1 MTVKNVLAMAKQIRP
16 KSVHLLGE
24 VNSSTFLKEDK
35 ENNTMQNLDAIF
47 SPESVAVVG
56 ASTTPGKTGHDIFA
70 NILNGGYKGILY
82 PVNPNAKSIL
92 SVKAYPNILDIPD
105 DVDLA
110 IIILSP
116 RSALKAIKEAIEKGV
131 KGVVIVS
138 AGFREVG
145 GEGLEIENQIVS
157 ICRKAGVRVVGPNC
171 LGVINPIS
179 SVSLNASFSK
189 RMPKP
194 GAISFISQSGALC
207 TAVLDFAAD
216 RDFGF
221 SKFISIGNKSDV
233 DELDLL
239 RYLHNDKNTKVILIY
254 LEELRKGR
262 EFIESVKEITSG
274 DRPTPILVI
283 KSGRTT
289 AGARAAASHTGA
301 LAGSEAVYDAI
312 FKQTGIIRVN
322 SIDEL
327 FDYAIAFAYKN
338 KSETGKFGRKFP
350 SGNRVAIVTN
360 AGGPGIVATDMMVST
375 GLKLAKFHDETIEA
389 LKSHLPFTANLNNPV
404 DIIGDAA
411 QERYENALSSV
422 VKDENV
428 DGALVILTPQSM
440 TDALGTAEVIVRIDR
455 RSPKPIL
462 CCFMGIFDVS
472 SGVKYLQEHGIPVF
486 KFPENTAK
494 AFGALYKYS
503 NWLNR
508 QHIAHFTLK
517 HNKKRA
523 AEIIENLLATGK
535 TYIAEMDGIE
545 LLKCYGFNVLSAEIA
560 KNENEAAEIAENIS
574 FPVAMKII
582 SPQIQH
588 KSDAN
593 GVILNIDS
601 KKQIKQ
607 AFKKLGERAKK
618 YDPNAVIEGVL
629 IQEMSHP
636 GDEVILGVTRYP
648 VFGPL
653 LMAGLGGIYVELFK
667 DVVFRLAPIQRNE
680 TRRMLQSIKG
690 YDIFKGFRGRPK
702 SDVQALEKSVVS
714 LSDMVTNHPEIVE
727 MDINPLMVHKEGK
740 GVTVADYRI
749 VLKALDNNPMN
760 GDELTTPK

>member
-1 MTVKNVLAMAKQIRP
+1 MP
-16 KSVHLLGE
+16 
-24 VNSSTFLKEDK
+24 
-35 ENNTMQNLDAIF
+35 NLDAIF
-47 SPESVAVVG
+47 SPQSVAVVG
-56 ASTTPGKTGHDIFA
+56 ASTTPGKVGHDIFA
-70 NILNGGYKGILY
+70 NILKGGYKGILY
-82 PVNPNAKSIL
+82 PVNPNAKSVL
-92 SVKAYPNILDIPD
+92 SVRAYPNILDIPD

-116 RSALKAIKEAIEKGV
+116 RVALKAIKEAIKKGV
-131 KGVVIVS
+131 KGIVIVS

-157 ICRKAGVRVVGPNC
+157 ICKKAGVRVVGPNC
-171 LGVINPIS
+171 LGVINPLS
-179 SVSLNASFSK
+179 SVSLNASFSR
-189 RMPKP
+189 RMPKS
-194 GAISFISQSGALC
+194 GNISFISQSGALC

-221 SKFISIGNKSDV
+221 SKFISIGNKADV

-239 RYLHNDKNTKVILIY
+239 RYMHDDKDTEVIMIY
-254 LEELRKGR
+254 LEELKKGL
-262 EFIESVKEITSG
+262 EFVDSVKEITSG

-312 FKQTGIIRVN
+312 FKQAGIIRVD

-338 KSETGKFGRKFP
+338 KSETGKFTRKVP

-360 AGGPGIVATDMMVST
+360 AGGPGIVATDMTVSS
-375 GLKLAKFHDETIEA
+375 GLKLAKFHEETIEA
-389 LKSHLPFTANLNNPV
+389 LESHLPLTANLYNPV

-411 QERYENALSSV
+411 QDRYENALSSV
-422 VKDENV
+422 IKDENV

-440 TDALGTAEVIVRIDR
+440 TNALGTAEAIVRIDR
-455 RSPKPIL
+455 RTHKPIL

-472 SGVKYLQEHGIPVF
+472 SGVKYLQEHGMPVF

-494 AFGALYKYS
+494 AFGALYRYS

-508 QHIAHFTLK
+508 QHLAQFTLK
-517 HNKKRA
+517 HNKERA
-523 AEIIENLLATGK
+523 AEIIENSLAAGK
-535 TYIAEMDGIE
+535 TYLSELDGIE
-545 LLKCYGFNVLSAEIA
+545 LLKCYGFNVLPAQIA
-560 KNENEAAEIAENIS
+560 KNENEAAQLAENMT

-588 KSDAN
+588 KSDAS
-593 GVILNIDS
+593 GVILQLDS
-601 KKQIKQ
+601 KEKVKQ
-607 AFKKLGERAKK
+607 AFQKLIERAKQFN
-618 YDPNAVIEGVL
+618 PNVVIEGVL
-629 IQEMSHP
+629 VQKMSQP
-636 GDEVILGVTRYP
+636 GDEVILGVNRYP
-648 VFGPL
+648 AFGPL

-667 DVVFRLAPIQRNE
+667 DVVFRLAPIGRNE
-680 TRRMLQSIKG
+680 TRRMIKSIKG
-690 YDIFKGFRGRPK
+690 YNIFKGFRGRPE
-702 SDVQALEKSVVS
+702 SDIKALEKSVVS
-714 LSDMVTNHPEIVE
+714 LSDMVTNHPEIIE
-727 MDINPLMVHKEGK
+727 MDINPLMVHEKGK

-749 VLKALDNNPMN
+749 ILKALDNNS
-760 GDELTTPK
+760 TAQS